1 MMMDGEKPLM
11 SLGGKGGEDETGLV
25 GVMMGR
31 GLGGLRPIG
40 RGWISEALSVERVWH
55 MVDECGENVKG
66 HVAARRMNDEPWYII
81 KCIYYIIANA
91 SP

>member
-40 RGWISEALSVERVWH
+40 RG
-55 MVDECGENVKG
+55 
-66 HVAARRMNDEPWYII
+66 
-81 KCIYYIIANA
+81 
-91 SP
+91 